1 MRQGTR
7 DDRDER
13 DERDESDRDKGHE
26 TRDKGTKV
34 RLPLIVPCP
43 MSHCLCRFRPFR
55 PFRLCRPLSL
65 VSCPFFLCKL
75 IFVLM
80 RMPVPVPENQDIGR
94 ARARARKVFRPSK
107 LEPFYANILE

>member
-1 MRQGTR
+1 GHETRDKRQR

-43 MSHCLCRFRPFR
+43 MSHCLCRFRLFR

-65 VSCPFFLCKL
+65 VSCPFSLCKL

-80 RMPVPVPENQDIGR
+80 PMR
-94 ARARARKVFRPSK
+94 ARARARGARAWARKVSDQME
-107 LEPFYANILE
+107 LSYPFFKI